1 MKKIR
6 HYEDDC
12 FEFHKSVVERKESD
26 ELKRHIRAID
36 DDIKEQYEEYDDAFS
51 ADILPTLEALDL
63 DKTTKDELKSLYSYD
78 AYMFRKLKR
87 ILTVDSNNRQDVLCP
102 NCTINNINSFD
113 HYLPQ
118 TEFAEFVDNPINLI
132 PSCTECN
139 GHKSKV
145 WRKNGERLFLN
156 LYIDELPQEK
166 YLFVTLSVADD
177 GKSVDAKFEVKKPEG
192 KIDGSLFK
200 KIDYHYEKLE
210 LCRRFGENRER
221 VFSGLANEIYTLKD
235 VLSDDAIKDV
245 IKKSVENDRKRYGY
259 NYWVAILKE
268 AVCDT
273 QEIFDF
279 FKKKPY

>member
-156 LYIDELPQEK
+156 LYIDEL
-166 YLFVTLSVADD
+166 LFFNPFIIFAFFLTFSLLSGFASSTL
-177 GKSVDAKFEVKKPEG
+177 K
-192 KIDGSLFK
+192 
-200 KIDYHYEKLE
+200 DYHYDKLK